1 MNIFKQVYLQI
12 INEWRTIGQQSLL
25 DFPKSYEL
33 GLFHFKIKGGHSN
46 QKDFERSITYTIG
59 EPIAYEILDE
69 GCYQI
74 LTNHMDKIKGA
85 SSKNL
90 IRFNI
95 IVKVNSSHYFNFV
108 IVFNG
113 LHSAELFTS
122 IDITK
127 RKYEYFKTLKS
138 RIDSNENLNYIIPL
152 HDF

>member
-33 GLFHFKIKGGHSN
+33 GLVHFKIKCGDSN

-90 IRFNI
+90 IIELKFQMEVKKFIFI
-95 IVKVNSSHYFNFV
+95 I
-108 IVFNG
+108 
-113 LHSAELFTS
+113 
-122 IDITK
+122 
-127 RKYEYFKTLKS
+127 
-138 RIDSNENLNYIIPL
+138 
-152 HDF
+152 